1 MEVNKSQRQCPVFL
15 SIALN
20 GTQEF
25 LPDAKL
31 PIDKW
36 HRNNSV
42 HALMS
47 DMTGMHIQLDE
58 RLSWL
63 QTSIVARAIEQL

>member
-1 MEVNKSQRQCPVFL
+1 MEVNKSQRQCPVF
-15 SIALN
+15 SNIVLN
-20 GTQEF
+20 VTQEF

-36 HRNNSV
+36 HRNNLV
-42 HALMS
+42 HASIS
-47 DMTGMHIQLDE
+47 DMTRMNIQLDE

-63 QTSIVARAIEQL
+63 QTSIAAPEI